1 MLALAADK
9 SKKNQIFRYKTC
21 NDYINAYKSGEITPR
36 EMAEN
41 LIRNTDTSHRD
52 INPFL
57 DLSIESIRKQADA
70 STARYKTGKPLSAVD
85 GVPVVVKGKSSKEN
99 NQ

>member
-9 SKKNQIFRYKTC
+9 SKKNQKFRYKTC
-21 NDYINAYKSGEITPR
+21 NDYTTAYKSDEITPR

-41 LIRNTDTSHRD
+41 LIRNIDRSHRD

-70 STARYKTGKPLSAVD
+70 SAARYKSGKPLSAVD
-85 GVPVVVKGKSSKEN
+85 GVPVVVKGQSSN
-99 NQ
+99 GL

>member
-1 MLALAADK
+1 MLAIAADK
-9 SKKNQIFRYKTC
+9 PKKNQTFRYKTC
-21 NDYINAYKSGEITPR
+21 SDYITAYKSEEITPR

-41 LIRNTDTSHRD
+41 LIRNIDRSHRE

-70 STARYKTGKPLSAVD
+70 SAARYKSGKPLSAVD
-85 GVPVVVKGKSSKEN
+85 GVPVVVKGKSSKF
-99 NQ
+99 